1 MTLLLGITNDPSE
14 LVLLIIAQALVAI
27 PILLIPKIFYLITL
41 QSTLRAISEENRKM
55 PPNNVWLQLIRLFGI
70 VWHFIIVKNMADS
83 ISEEANLKN
92 IKIDEQK
99 PAYNIG
105 LAMCILDCFF
115 IIPYLNFLTGVAS
128 LICFILYWIKINSY
142 KGKIINSRFS

>member
-1 MTLLLGITNDPSE
+1 MTLLLGIPDPSE
-14 LVLLIIAQALVAI
+14 LGLVFIALALIA
-27 PILLIPKIFYLITL
+27 ILLIPKIFYLITL
-41 QSTLRAISEENRKM
+41 QSTLKAISEENRKM
-55 PPNNVWLQLIRLFGI
+55 PPNNVWLQLIPLFGI
-70 VWHFIIVKNMADS
+70 VWHFIIVKNMAES
-83 ISEEANLKN
+83 ISAEANSKN

-105 LAMCILDCFF
+105 LAMCILNCFF

-142 KGKIINSRFS
+142 KGKIINSQFS

>member
-1 MTLLLGITNDPSE
+1 MTLLLGIPDLSE
-14 LVLLIIAQALVAI
+14 LGLIFLALALVALI
-27 PILLIPKIFYLITL
+27 LIPKIFYLITL

-55 PPNNVWLQLIRLFGI
+55 PPNNVWLQLIPLFGI
-70 VWHFIIVKNMADS
+70 VWHFIIIKNMADS

-142 KGKIINSRFS
+142 KGKIINSQFS

>member
-1 MTLLLGITNDPSE
+1 MTLLLGIPDGSE
-14 LVLLIIAQALVAI
+14 WGLIFIALALVALI
-27 PILLIPKIFYLITL
+27 LIPKIFYLITL
-41 QSTLRAISEENRKM
+41 QSTLKAISEENRKM
-55 PPNNVWLQLIRLFGI
+55 PPNNVWLQLIPLFGI

-83 ISEEANLKN
+83 ISAEASLKN

-142 KGKIINSRFS
+142 KVKIINSQFS